1 MATETRTQV
10 LTLQSS
16 DAKAVA
22 MVLTSP
28 IGPGN
33 GSSNG
38 KLVFNRYGEQYFL
51 SQIWAPGSGDRS
63 GLRKTKREIE
73 VAASESRKVETVMAR
88 Q

>member
-22 MVLTSP
+22 MVLTIP